1 MEKIKALYYER
12 FIGHVVESYSA
23 KLKAAKPGH
32 CMKITGLAMKEL
44 QILLPLLRGI
54 NDNLCVYILSETEKG
69 DEYIHATKL
78 IELRNNP
85 EKAVLILVPSNSRT
99 SAEDSYGDA
108 TFQNLPAVELQY
120 SFLNMLLF
128 EMPEEKK
135 YIWQQIEELLKEIHA
150 TRTTVIN
157 YILFLEL
164 NQFEDEAWG
173 NGLFLFGLLPDSDLI
188 KDQSAMRRRFMLNME
203 KVSSVL
209 GDFSLTAADRI
220 SMLPLQ
226 KNTVQKGLMAYLTAE
241 QSLED
246 NLSLF
251 EDIYEHRP
259 EYNYAALPWLTSG
272 DGGPVKILADIIPGK
287 EPLKELVR
295 EDDGNYV
302 LNIMPDKKSKI
313 TFTIF
318 TDPSP
323 KDNPDI
329 VSFEIALVNIDD
341 FTEMDV
347 IKKAK
352 VTTNKRAS
360 RKLSVNIAFDMF
372 ADGEYMLRVR
382 ALDGNGIV
390 LDNKKEFKEERV
402 QAAWLDAHAQNPNLQ
417 MEQFRLENHVAYCN
431 ETAVFTIQNGPIDD
445 VYIDTKV
452 DKRAKVNS
460 FTQALINYRSIH
472 LSKDEDLEIPSEGTE
487 RSKWEDGSLNST
499 YQFDFGAAYA
509 YQIQLSKKLIQLERT
524 FLDNRDTFG
533 YVEAYLSGNP
543 TDAWL
548 LNPHDTAQRTPH
560 FVSAENV
567 QIPDELIAL
576 RSELL
581 TLIKKSAEEES
592 GLTCTLDFTSNL
604 GIIKS
609 YLSEYDLWL
618 RSILET
624 NLDEQD
630 IITIQSLDTV
640 HLTVEMPDGGTTGMK
655 LISPLHPLRLAW
667 IVNLYELYQDWESK
681 TLETP
686 KYRKAWYRKL
696 DKLFQGQLPMDIA
709 PLVLCENSMKE
720 AYQYIGELT
729 FGWGAYAQPS
739 FGQGDAFAS
748 SYRQLKAYAAML
760 LNVAREKRI
769 DSDVSR
775 ELVAR
780 HLFNYGL
787 SHPYTDK
794 IVINLFNAG
803 DAAVFAQALV
813 DMEKYGLGA
822 ELSYEIR
829 LFSDDNMLQ
838 SGEAFKELLAPESN
852 VAAEAE
858 VFSQASYNRLFPK
871 LRFSL
876 NKISDFI
883 DDHDK
888 YQAHMSFLVNPFA
901 VHTELVRPD
910 ELIRSFY
917 LNGTICRNVVS
928 ATPEGKSFVWNRYF
942 SNKILPNP
950 VSESANLEVSLF
962 ARLQD
967 ATGHLLSSTI
977 EESVPATTLRLKEND
992 MMLLSFVHDISD
1004 WVITFD
1010 KNMGPEFYDLPCVN
1024 DNDVPYLLDYV
1035 PGEEASSVSSYLTT
1049 KPTSEIGALMIPL
1062 FKEYGVDIA
1071 DMKNFKQI
1079 LEDVRSVSSSLIMQV
1094 NTTSRKG
1101 FEVIG
1106 TTLAKRFLEKKNIM
1120 KESFLIPVDLHQ
1132 DLFVDLDN
1140 DNKERADNLVVKI
1153 DTEKKELLFT
1163 VVEIKCRN
1171 AHYSEEDLHAKMVEQ
1186 IENTIFALRSHF
1198 EIAVDGQDRL
1208 DRELKVLELKSLL
1221 EFYIRRSMRYGQ
1233 LDPEIAHNYLLFL
1246 SKLADGYSIRF
1257 KQLGVI
1263 FNFIQPER
1271 QKKNF
1276 YGDAVIYS
1284 MGHPVIEDIL
1294 DDKATLDTAVLEQLD
1309 NEFANYFEPSFAF
1322 GQQQNS
1328 SDEEPLDSHQDISE
1342 TPQDNV
1348 GPQSDPEYEIIIPK
1362 EPDAATVV
1370 KSNTQVSSTT
1380 STNAHMTDAAN
1391 MLPSVSFDEQEEKQP
1406 SVKKDISVVQPQVSS
1421 DTGEDNH
1428 QESPVVEPNDVSPV
1442 DTYVLEPEDPNYKQ
1456 PSYDVII
1463 GKNGDSPQFGILGKM
1478 ISNGRVI
1485 GLDLN
1490 ECNTISLF
1498 GVQGAGK
1505 SYTIGSITEMV
1516 LRQFSKV
1523 NKLPA
1528 PMASVIFHYSDSMDY
1543 APEFTSMVYPN
1554 DEAGQLAKLKA
1565 EYGAEAGSVKDVILL
1580 APESQVETRKA
1591 EYPDIDVHPIGFDSS
1606 ELSVKDWMF
1615 LLGAMGNDS
1624 TYIKELKQIMKACRN
1639 NMSLQNIRDG
1649 VANSNHMS
1657 TSQRS
1662 LAEQKLDF
1670 AEEYITDGNKL
1681 QQYLRPGRLI
1691 IVDLRDEFIEKDE
1704 ALGLFV
1710 VMLNIFSSV
1719 LNVNGRAFNKFIV
1732 FDEAHKYM
1740 NNRELVGSIT
1750 TAIREMRHKGVS
1762 IMIASQDPM
1771 SLPTE
1776 IIELSSIV
1784 VMHRFSSPS
1793 WVKHVQK
1800 AITPLQTLTP
1810 TEMASLGSGEAYLW
1824 ANKASDKSI
1833 TQRPIKISIR
1843 PRVTKHGGDTIQAV
1857 K

>member
-1 MEKIKALYYER
+1 MEKIKTLYYER
-12 FIGHVVESYSA
+12 FISHVVECYSA

-54 NDNLCVYILSETEKG
+54 NENLSVYILSETEKG

-108 TFQNLPAVELQY
+108 TFQNLPAVELQD
-120 SFLNMLLF
+120 SFLDKLLF
-128 EMPEEKK
+128 EMPEEKQ
-135 YIWQQIEELLKEIHA
+135 YIWQQIAELLKEINA

-188 KDQSAMRRRFMLNME
+188 KDQGAMRRRFMLNME
-203 KVSSVL
+203 KVSNVL

-220 SMLPLQ
+220 AMLPLQ
-226 KNTVQKGLMAYLTAE
+226 KNTVQKQLMAFLTEE
-241 QSLED
+241 QGIED

-251 EDIYEHRP
+251 ENIYEHHP
-259 EYNYAALPWLTSG
+259 EYNYAALPWLISG
-272 DGGPVKILADIIPGK
+272 DGGPVKIVADIVPGK
-287 EPLKELVR
+287 EPFKELVR

-302 LNIMPDKKSKI
+302 LNILPDKKSKI
-313 TFTIF
+313 SFTIF

-329 VSFEIALVNIDD
+329 VSFEIAIVNIDD
-341 FTEMDV
+341 FTEMGV

-352 VTTNKRAS
+352 VGTNKRAS
-360 RKLSVNIAFDMF
+360 RKLSVNIANGMF
-372 ADGEYMLRVR
+372 EDGEYMLRVR
-382 ALDGNGIV
+382 ALDENGIV
-390 LDNKKEFKEERV
+390 LENKKEFKEERV
-402 QAAWLDAHAQNPNLQ
+402 QAAWLDAHNQNPNLA

-431 ETAVFTIQNGPIDD
+431 ETAVFTIQNDPDD
-445 VYIDTKV
+445 VYVDTKV

-460 FTQALINYRSIH
+460 FTQALINYRAVH
-472 LSKDEDLEIPSEGTE
+472 LSKDEDLDIPTEGAE
-487 RSKWEDGSLNST
+487 RNKWEEGSLNST

-509 YQIQLSKKLIQLERT
+509 YQIQLSKKLIQLERC
-524 FLDNRDTFG
+524 FLENSDSFG
-533 YVEAYLSGNP
+533 SVDAYLSGNP

-548 LNPHDTAQRTPH
+548 LNPYDTAQRSPIY
-560 FVSAENV
+560 VPAADV
-567 QIPDELIAL
+567 LIPDELIAL
-576 RSELL
+576 RNDLL
-581 TLIKKSAEEES
+581 AIIKESAEDES
-592 GLTCTLDFTSNL
+592 GLTCTLDFTANL

-609 YLSEYDLWL
+609 YISEYDQWL
-618 RSILET
+618 RSILEN
-624 NLDEQD
+624 NLDEKE
-630 IITIQSLDTV
+630 IISIQNMDTV
-640 HLTVEMPDGGTTGMK
+640 HLTVEMPDGSTTTMK

-686 KYRKAWYRKL
+686 QYRKAWYRKL

-709 PLVLCENSMKE
+709 PLVLCENSLKE

-739 FGQGDAFAS
+739 FGQGEAFAS
-748 SYRQLKAYAAML
+748 GYRQLKAYAAML
-760 LNVAREKRI
+760 LNVALEKRI

-775 ELVAR
+775 DLVGR

-813 DMEKYGLGA
+813 DMERSGLGA

-838 SGEAFKELLAPESN
+838 SGEAFKELLDPESN

-883 DDHDK
+883 DNHDK

-910 ELIRSFY
+910 ELSRSFY
-917 LNGTICRNVVS
+917 LNGTICRNVVG

-962 ARLQD
+962 ARLQEV
-967 ATGHLLSSTI
+967 TGHLLSSTL

-1024 DNDVPYLLDYV
+1024 DNDIPYLLDYI
-1035 PGEEASSVSSYLTT
+1035 PGEETTGVSSYLTT

-1106 TTLAKRFLEKKNIM
+1106 TTLAKRFLEKKHIM

-1132 DLFVDLDN
+1132 DLFVDLEN

-1153 DTEKKELLFT
+1153 DTQKKELLFT

-1171 AHYSEEDLHAKMVEQ
+1171 AHYNEDELHAKMVEQ

-1208 DRELKVLELKSLL
+1208 DRELKILELKSLL
-1221 EFYIRRSMRYGQ
+1221 EFYIRRSLRYGQ
-1233 LDPEIAHNYLLFL
+1233 LDPEIAHNYMLFL
-1246 SKLADGYSIRF
+1246 SKLADGYTIRF

-1263 FNFIQPER
+1263 FNFIQSER

-1284 MGHPVIEDIL
+1284 MGRPVIEDIL

-1309 NEFANYFEPSFAF
+1309 NEIVNYFEPTFVFRSN
-1322 GQQQNS
+1322 GNES
-1328 SDEEPLDSHQDISE
+1328 KEDEQEANDVVPEPSMDIVV
-1342 TPQDNV
+1342 PQT
-1348 GPQSDPEYEIIIPK
+1348 DPDYEIIIPR
-1362 EPDAATVV
+1362 EPKASTVV
-1370 KSNTQVSSTT
+1370 KSNTQPIDATPS
-1380 STNAHMTDAAN
+1380 NAHITDSAGSV
-1391 MLPSVSFDEQEEKQP
+1391 PSVSFD
-1406 SVKKDISVVQPQVSS
+1406 KKEDSS
-1421 DTGEDNH
+1421 
-1428 QESPVVEPNDVSPV
+1428 SPVEEEQLAKQNPEAEDSEDRSIQEPNTPEVPVTVV
-1442 DTYVLEPEDPNYKQ
+1442 DTYVPEPEDPNYIA
-1456 PSYDVII
+1456 PAYDVII

-1485 GLDLN
+1485 GIDLN

-1565 EYGAEAGSVKDVILL
+1565 EYGAEAGNVKDVVLL

-1624 TYIKELKQIMKACRN
+1624 TYIKELKQIMKSCRYD
-1639 NMSLQNIRDG
+1639 MSLQNIRDG

-1681 QQYLRPGRLI
+1681 QKYLRPGRLI

-1784 VMHRFSSPS
+1784 VMHRFSSPA

-1843 PRVTKHGGDTIQAV
+1843 PRVSKHGGDTIQAV